1 MDKETA
7 KELALITSYIIR
19 KNLLNGS
26 VINTFDTAY
35 DIAQEFMEK
44 FPLNTKWGVELQ
56 WEEEVEEFVEER
68 YINGRRIKP

>member
-7 KELALITSYIIR
+7 RELALITSYIIR

-26 VINTFDTAY
+26 VLNTFDTAY
-35 DIAQEFMEK
+35 DVAQEFMEK

>member
-19 KNLLNGS
+19 KNLLNGG
-26 VINTFDTAY
+26 VLNTFDTAY
-35 DIAQEFMEK
+35 DVAQEFMEK